1 MSRVGGSRN
10 ALAGVSFVLV
20 GALFIQWSAAVVA
33 PAFVRIGPS
42 AASAW
47 RFLLG
52 AIVLAVVTRPP
63 LGSWTRHQWVGA
75 IALGASAAFMNQA
88 FYQAIARIPLGSAA
102 AIEYLGPF
110 VVAAFGKRSWRHL
123 VFVVVAAIGVLA
135 LTRPGGGITLV
146 GALFAAGSGLGWAA
160 YAFSSH
166 RVGGSTTG
174 FGGLAV
180 SMMFSAL
187 FTLPMALGSAPVVLG
202 HPLLLGRL
210 LIVSTM
216 AIVIGF
222 GAELQSLRR
231 LKPTIVSVLLSL
243 DPAVAFGVGFF
254 LLNQHVTRWDLFGL
268 GCVVVAGAGV
278 TFDVAGSDLGAP
290 R

>member
-1 MSRVGGSRN
+1 LSRASGTRN
-10 ALAGVSFVLV
+10 ALAGVGFVLV
-20 GALFIQWSAAVVA
+20 GAVFIQWSAAVVA
-33 PAFVRIGPS
+33 PSFARVGPS
-42 AASAW
+42 ASSAW

-52 AIVLAVVTRPP
+52 ALVLLAVTRPR
-63 LGSWTRHQWVGA
+63 LGSWTRHQWIGA
-75 IALGASAAFMNQA
+75 LALGASTAFMNQA
-88 FYQAIARIPLGSAA
+88 FYQAIARIPLGSAV

-110 VVAAFGKRSWRHL
+110 LVAALGKRSWRHFM
-123 VFVVVAAIGVLA
+123 FVALAALGVLA

-146 GALFAAGSGLGWAA
+146 GALYAGASGLGWAA

-187 FTLPMALGSAPVVLG
+187 FTLPLALGRASVVLG
-202 HPLLLGRL
+202 HPLVLGRL
-210 LIVSTM
+210 FIVALM

-231 LKPTIVSVLLSL
+231 LTPTVVSVLLSL
-243 DPAVAFGVGFF
+243 DPAVAFGVGW
-254 LLNQHVTRWDLFGL
+254 LLLDQHVTRWDLVGL
-268 GCVVVAGAGV
+268 VCVVCAGV
-278 TFDVAGSDLGAP
+278 GVTYDVAGSDLGAP